1 MKNFTHDPK
10 NALRIGFAAVA
21 VWTAL
26 ATVSRAD
33 DLRQV
38 RVSYADLN
46 VQTEAG
52 AAVLFQRIR
61 SAAERVCEVAGTR
74 DLGQLTQVK
83 ACTDHAIA
91 GAVEQ
96 INLPTLT
103 KVYDVKFGVTP
114 NFTILAS
121 R

>member
-1 MKNFTHDPK
+1 MKNFTQNTK

-38 RVSYADLN
+38 HVGYADLN
-46 VQTEAG
+46 VKTEAG
-52 AAVLFQRIR
+52 AAVLLQRIR
-61 SAAERVCEVAGTR
+61 SAAERVCEVPGSR
-74 DLGQLTQVK
+74 DLGQQAQVK
-83 ACTDHAIA
+83 ACTDHAIS

-96 INLPTLT
+96 INSSSLT
-103 KVYDVKFGVTP
+103 KVYDLKFGVASKV
-114 NFTILAS
+114 TILAS

>member
-1 MKNFTHDPK
+1 MKNFTQNTK

-38 RVSYADLN
+38 HVGYADLN
-46 VQTEAG
+46 VKTEAG
-52 AAVLFQRIR
+52 AAVLLQRLR
-61 SAAERVCEVAGTR
+61 SAAERVCEVPGSR
-74 DLGQLTQVK
+74 DLGQLAQVK